1 MVAKPDTCPEG
12 RIVSGFFVRFRDSK
26 CLLTLQKGT
35 NVAAKYL
42 NFFKFSID
50 NNKKMCY
57 NIRVAGGIPA
67 NIVSPLRFAT

>member
-1 MVAKPDTCPEG
+1 PDTCPEG

-50 NNKKMCY
+50 KYKKVWY
-57 NIRVAGGIPA
+57 NIRVGGRGA
-67 NIVSPLRFAT
+67 CG